1 MGKKVTILSIDG
13 GGIRGIIPTVI
24 LEYIEKNLQKKTG
37 NSNVTL
43 ADYFDMI
50 AGTSTGGILTCFYL
64 LPPADETNGIHSRY
78 LAEDAVRL
86 YVENGKEIFKPKR
99 KKPFSRLS
107 NLFSEMYSADGLEKI
122 LKEIMGDVYL
132 SQTRKH
138 CLITAYDIANRK
150 AVFFTTPKSIKNEGY
165 RDYYMRDIARAT
177 SAAPT
182 YFKLAKICSRKD
194 MTDYLIDGGMFAND
208 PTMCAV
214 VEANKTVFKKCAN
227 PSISDLYIVSIGT
240 GKEEGKYDYKKAQK
254 WGIAKW
260 MLPVLNILMSS
271 SSEVISYQMKQLFR
285 VAGCAKN
292 YRRLEP
298 ELCNAKPEMDNVSA
312 ENIKNLKDAGLHYIS
327 QNAKKIDK
335 IVDDLILNS

>member
-1 MGKKVTILSIDG
+1 MKKKVTILSIDG
-13 GGIRGIIPTVI
+13 GGIRGIIPAVI
-24 LEYIEKNLQKKTG
+24 LEYIEQSLQKKTG
-37 NSNVTL
+37 NPNVTL

-64 LPPADETNGIHSRY
+64 LPPDDENGLHSKY
-78 LAEDAVRL
+78 LAKDAVGL
-86 YVENGKEIFKPKR
+86 YVENGKKIFKPKR

-132 SQTRKH
+132 SQSRKH
-138 CLITAYDIANRK
+138 CLVTSYDVVNRK
-150 AVFFTTPKSIKNEGY
+150 AVLFTTPKSRENEGY

-182 YFKLAKICSRKD
+182 YFKLAETRSRKG

-208 PTMCAV
+208 PTMCAM
-214 VEANKTVFKKCAN
+214 VEANKTVFEKCAN

-240 GKEEGKYDYKKAQK
+240 GKEDKKYDYKKAQK

-271 SSEVISYQMKQLFR
+271 SSEVISYQMKQLFS
-285 VAGCAKN
+285 VAGCPKS

-327 QNAKKIDK
+327 QNAEKLDK
-335 IVDDLILNS
+335 IVEDLIVNS